1 MFFGDRMKK
10 WKIVCTMMVVVLVVV
25 TGVMLALNV
34 MKEHVPGV
42 TIPEKEF
49 FPVTSIVVY
58 QSDTNNLVMVVREGT
73 VNSSGV
79 YSVNISG
86 LAEEDSIKIEMEN
99 GSVVQYWL
107 NEQNLSFKVECN
119 KTAHIEITYFITS
132 AFWNGRYNLD
142 LDDERIALVGK
153 VANHCNEDFDRITLI
168 LVAGKTHTVPDK
180 IRDEPVLKQTISIIN
195 CDAYNAEAWGMAW
208 RNVTLTNSEDS
219 LKGGSVDIG
228 IYAVYWLSN
237 VTLLR
242 GRETYVQVW
251 SADVNITE
259 YVKIEDDNPKLFLNV
274 KNPSA
279 YSWVSGNV
287 YSYKYGIF
295 VGSDTID
302 YTPRNSSFEIE
313 IGWAFDIIVNRDEVV
328 ENETSS
334 YQNVTIRINITNKDI
349 TSFEI
354 RFEERFIGTIIDP
367 GTLTLENGILKAS
380 FTLNSGETKMLE
392 YRVHR
397 SRWIILYNDTNN

>member
-1 MFFGDRMKK
+1 MKK
-10 WKIVCTMMVVVLVVV
+10 WKIVCVMMTAALLVMGGV
-25 TGVMLALNV
+25 TLVLNV
-34 MKEHVPGV
+34 MREHAPGTAIKEV
-42 TIPEKEF
+42 
-49 FPVTSIVVY
+49 FPVISVVVY
-58 QSDTNNLVMVVREGT
+58 QGNTNNLVMVVREGT

-99 GSVVQYWL
+99 GSVIQYWL
-107 NEQNLSFKVECN
+107 NEHNLSFKVECN
-119 KTAHIEITYFITS
+119 KTAHIAITYFITS
-132 AFWNGRYNLD
+132 AFWDGRYNLD
-142 LDDERIALVGK
+142 LDDEGIALVGK
-153 VANHCNEDFDRITLI
+153 VTNYCNENFDGVTLI
-168 LVAGKTHTVPDK
+168 LVAGKTHTIPDAV
-180 IRDEPVLKQTISIIN
+180 IDNTILRQTISIIN
-195 CDAYNAEAWGMAW
+195 CDAYNAGAWGTSW
-208 RNVTLTNSEDS
+208 SNVTLTHSESS

-242 GRETYVQVW
+242 DMETYVQVW

-259 YVKIEDDNPKLFLNV
+259 YVKIKDDNPKLFLNV

-354 RFEERFIGTIIDP
+354 RFEEAFTGTIIDP
-367 GTLTLENGILKAS
+367 GNLTLENGVLKAS

-392 YRVHR
+392 YKVQK
-397 SRWIILYNDTNN
+397 SKLIWYNTV

>member
-1 MFFGDRMKK
+1 MKK
-10 WKIVCTMMVVVLVVV
+10 WKIVCAMMTAALLVMGGV
-25 TGVMLALNV
+25 TLVLNV
-34 MKEHVPGV
+34 MREHAPGTAIKEV
-42 TIPEKEF
+42 

-58 QSDTNNLVMVVREGT
+58 QSNTNNLVMIVREGA

-79 YSVNISG
+79 YSVTVSG

-99 GSVVQYWL
+99 GSVIQYWL

-119 KTAHIEITYFITS
+119 KTARIAITYFITS
-132 AFWNGRYNLD
+132 AFWDGRYNLD
-142 LDDERIALVGK
+142 LDDERIALAGK
-153 VANHCNEDFDRITLI
+153 VANHCNEDFDGVTLI
-168 LVAGKTHTVPDK
+168 LVAGKTHTVPDAV
-180 IRDEPVLKQTISIIN
+180 RDDPVLKQTISIVS
-195 CDAYNAEAWGMAW
+195 CTAYNAEAWGRAW
-208 RNVTLTNSEDS
+208 SNVTLTHSGCS

-242 GRETYVQVW
+242 NRETYVQVW
-251 SADVNITE
+251 SVDVNITE
-259 YVKIEDDNPKLFLNV
+259 YVKIKDDNPKLFLDV

-302 YTPRNSSFEIE
+302 YTPRNSSFEVE
-313 IGWAFDIIVNRDEVV
+313 IGWAFDIVMDRDEIV
-328 ENETSS
+328 ENETSP
-334 YQNVTIRINITNKDI
+334 YQNVTVRINITNKDI

-354 RFEERFIGTIIDP
+354 RFEETFTGTIIDP
-367 GTLTLENGILKAS
+367 GNLTLENGILKAS
-380 FTLNSGETKMLE
+380 FTLNSGETKMLG
-392 YRVHR
+392 YRVQR
-397 SRWIILYNDTNN
+397 RKR

>member
-1 MFFGDRMKK
+1 MKK
-10 WKIVCTMMVVVLVVV
+10 WKIVCAMMVVVLVVMTSV
-25 TGVMLALNV
+25 ILALNV
-34 MKEHVPGV
+34 MKE
-42 TIPEKEF
+42 TPETKICEKQV

-58 QSDTNNLVMVVREGT
+58 QSNANNLVMVVREGI
-73 VNSSGV
+73 VNRSGV
-79 YSVNISG
+79 YSVKVSG

-107 NEQNLSFKVECN
+107 DEQNLSFKVECN
-119 KTAHIEITYFITS
+119 KTARIAITYFITS
-132 AFWNGRYNLD
+132 AFWDGRYNLD
-142 LDDERIALVGK
+142 LDDEMIVLVGK
-153 VANHCNEDFDRITLI
+153 VTNYCSEDFDDVTLI
-168 LVAGKTHTVPDK
+168 LVAGKTHTVPDTV
-180 IRDEPVLKQTISIIN
+180 RDNPVLKQTISIVSCN
-195 CDAYNAEAWGMAW
+195 AYNSEAWGTAW
-208 RNVTLTNSEDS
+208 YNVTFVRSGCS

-242 GRETYVQVW
+242 NRETYVQVW

-259 YVKIEDDNPKLFLNV
+259 YVKIKDDNPKLFLNV

-302 YTPRNSSFEIE
+302 YTPRNSSFEVE
-313 IGWAFDIIVNRDEVV
+313 IGWAFDIVVDRDEIV
-328 ENETSS
+328 ENETYP
-334 YQNVTIRINITNKDI
+334 YQNVTVRINITNKDI

-354 RFEERFIGTIIDP
+354 RFEEAFTGTLIDP
-367 GTLTLENGILKAS
+367 GNLTLENGILKAS

-392 YRVHR
+392 YRVQR
-397 SRWIILYNDTNN
+397 SRWIILYDDTV

>member
-1 MFFGDRMKK
+1 
-10 WKIVCTMMVVVLVVV
+10 MVVVLVVM
-25 TGVMLALNV
+25 TGAILALNV
-34 MKEHVPGV
+34 MKEHIPGTTTV
-42 TIPEKEF
+42 SEKQV

-58 QSDTNNLVMVVREGT
+58 QSDTNNLVMVVREGI

-99 GSVVQYWL
+99 GSIVQYWL
-107 NEQNLSFKVECN
+107 DEYTLSFKVECN
-119 KTAHIEITYFITS
+119 KTAHITITYFITS

-142 LDDERIALVGK
+142 LDDEKIALVGK
-153 VANHCNEDFDRITLI
+153 VTNYCNEDFDGITLI
-168 LVAGKTHTVPDK
+168 LVAGKTHTVPDAV
-180 IRDEPVLKQTISIIN
+180 RYNPVLEQTISIIKG
-195 CDAYNAEAWGMAW
+195 DAYNAGAWGTSW
-208 RNVTLTNSEDS
+208 SNVTLTHSESS

-242 GRETYVQVW
+242 NRETYVQVW

-259 YVKIEDDNPKLFLNV
+259 YVKIKDDNPKLFLNV

-295 VGSDTID
+295 VGSDTMD

-313 IGWAFDIIVNRDEVV
+313 IGWAFDIVVERDEIV

-334 YQNVTIRINITNKDI
+334 YQNVTVRINITNKDI

-354 RFEERFIGTIIDP
+354 RFEEAFTGTIIDP
-367 GTLTLENGILKAS
+367 GNLTLENSVLKAS

-392 YRVHR
+392 YRVQR
-397 SRWIILYNDTNN
+397 NRWIILYNDPV